1 MVVVTVASLVVV
13 TGVTTV
19 VVVVLVVMVMSV
31 ATKRIFFCLTWKPC
45 LGHIKPA
52 RRYIKKKASS

>member
-1 MVVVTVASLVVV
+1 MVVVTVASLVV
-13 TGVTTV
+13 TT